1 MKIYFAIRHKT
12 NKSLYYDDRS
22 IYDEADKDTI
32 LRGSERSVTSKLND
46 INRKL
51 RLSIQGYEKE
61 KSNGTMRISDAS
73 LEELKSELNTG
84 EVVPVTLSL
93 KELVITVQLLED
105 NAE

>member
-12 NKSLYYDDRS
+12 NKSLYYDS
-22 IYDEADKDTI
+22 WSTYKEAGKDTI
-32 LRGSERSVTSKLND
+32 LRGSERSVTLKLHD
-46 INRKL
+46 INR
-51 RLSIQGYEKE
+51 RLKSTIEHREKE
-61 KSNGTMRISDAS
+61 KNNGTMVISDTT
-73 LEELKSELNTG
+73 LERLKSELNTG